1 MKKYIKL
8 TIITFFFGILF
19 ISNNLFAEV
28 TFQEFSVSASL
39 NQNCKLSG
47 TFSFSIPSTQT
58 TITSGHIIFLKID
71 KLNTEGQ
78 IIQNNEDTVVNNIPV
93 NGQDISSNFNSSGQ
107 VFSGQGVYQFTMIEK
122 NSEGQVVSQSQTI
135 SQTLNSSSSSCDNGE
150 AVGSDN
156 NQSSSSS
163 SNSNTGSTSFSID
176 IENPIS
182 VNSIPQL
189 IQKVLE
195 FLIKIGIP
203 LLVVMI
209 VYSGFL
215 YLFARG
221 NPGKI
226 GSAHTML
233 KYTLIGGAILLASWA
248 IAELIHSTL
257 IDITALI
264 IQYFV

>member
-1 MKKYIKL
+1 MK
-8 TIITFFFGILF
+8 F
-19 ISNNLFAEV
+19 
-28 TFQEFSVSASL
+28 
-39 NQNCKLSG
+39 
-47 TFSFSIPSTQT
+47 
-58 TITSGHIIFLKID
+58 FLK
-71 KLNTEGQ
+71 LFTLVFCLVFLFPENTFAFSNVQ
-78 IIQNNEDTVVNNIPV
+78 SFTANI
-93 NGQDISSNFNSSGQ
+93 SFNSSCNPK
-107 VFSGQGVYQFTMIEK
+107 VVYSLSLAPSSMTSGNTFHISVGVQGA
-122 NSEGQVVSQSQTI
+122 
-135 SQTLNSSSSSCDNGE
+135 QTLEDYPIVVPLNGNISNATTSLTNTIISANTSYDVKILESTSSGYPWSHVASTTVQPS
-150 AVGSDN
+150 GSNCLGQASGNDN